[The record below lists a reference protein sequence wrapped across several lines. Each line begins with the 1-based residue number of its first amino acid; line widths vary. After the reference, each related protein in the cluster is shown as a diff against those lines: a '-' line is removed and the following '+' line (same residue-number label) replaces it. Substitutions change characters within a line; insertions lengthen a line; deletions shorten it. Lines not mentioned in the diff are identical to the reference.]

1 MSLIKTARAFS
12 LLAMVTAIQVSSLTS
27 AYAHDPSAHTL
38 PAKEWQIT
46 GQPSVAADF
55 IKLENDMVYLTDSH
69 HQLLSFDLSDFSA
82 NDQTYILEKN
92 AHIQA
97 INQLAMIDN
106 LVSSNQLTA
115 IQNPSDTT
123 VTSNDNG
130 TALNKADAATSVM
143 TDNSDT
149 RSVLFF
155 YLLGGLILASGLVLF
170 YVLNIRR
177 KKTEPQK

>member
-1 MSLIKTARAFS
+1 MTLIKTARAFS
-12 LLAMVTAIQVSSLTS
+12 LLAIVTAIQVSSLTS
-27 AYAHDPSAHTL
+27 AYAHDLSEHTIA
-38 PAKEWQIT
+38 AKVWQIT

-55 IKLENDMVYLTDSH
+55 IKLEDGTVYLTDSH

-82 NDQTYILEKN
+82 DDQTYILEKN

-97 INQLAMIDN
+97 INQLAVIDN

-115 IQNPSDTT
+115 IQNPSDTA
-123 VTSNDNG
+123 NDNG

-143 TDNSDT
+143 TSNSDT

-155 YLLGGLILASGLVLF
+155 YLLGGLVLASGLVCF
-170 YVLNIRR
+170 YVLNIRH
-177 KKTEPQK
+177 KKNEPQK